1 MLRHSCRA
9 GNMVLAVAPALPL
22 VSRYASRADE
32 PRVKDNGSN
41 CAQSSSK
48 PFVDVCAAM
57 REAWVS
63 SP

>member
-9 GNMVLAVAPALPL
+9 GNMVLTVAPAVLL

-48 PFVDVCAAM
+48 PYVRGA
-57 REAWVS
+57 
-63 SP
+63 